1 MSKRKQDY
9 LAERQQQFEWLRQL
23 TDEAIAARTKET
35 EFHGLEE
42 ELRNLQRALLD
53 SYDRSKSI
61 KHPRDKGD
69 QREEILRHFLTRH
82 GLLPDSIKVPFV
94 STRVVSPSGHISP
107 ELDILFTNRND
118 SIVLKRYENT
128 LEYYPVEAVL
138 GTIQVKS
145 KLTKKEL
152 LNGLK
157 HIQHFKSIGPTRP
170 LKRQLGSFT
179 METGLYRRFGIL
191 FAYERALRWD
201 QMVALIEEHLAEC
214 PNSLWPNM
222 IVVLD
227 AGYFL
232 IGDNARYAWDQRTLE
247 DITNPEIHGFPDDA
261 GHCLQQFYS
270 YLIPL
275 LRKAD
280 TGLPNTDDYLR
291 MPIAVGEHSIEFA
304 HGALSE
310 FANCAHHGHYL
321 KKFTVEKIAKILD
334 ATQDSESINWIKAL
348 DLAAGKSGTE
358 IERYEKQPGD
368 IIVYDPDGLGLEN
381 LLMSKPGYITYDQV
395 FIDGRQYWLPWHYVI
410 AHELIGPCPKC

>member
-53 SYDRSKSI
+53 SYHRSKSI

-82 GLLPDSIKVPFV
+82 GLLPDSIKVPSV

-128 LEYYPVEAVL
+128 LEYYPVESVL

-152 LNGLK
+152 LSGLK

-191 FAYERALRWD
+191 FAYERVLRWD
-201 QMVALIEEHLAEC
+201 QMVAHIREHLAEC

-227 AGYFL
+227 AGCFL

-247 DITNPEIHGFPDDA
+247 DITKPEIHGFPDDA

-270 YLIPL
+270 YLFPL

-291 MPIAVGEHSIEFA
+291 MPIAVGEHSIVFA
-304 HGALSE
+304 HGALAE
-310 FANCAHHGHYL
+310 FANCPHHGHYL
-321 KKFTVEKIAKILD
+321 KKFTVERIAKILD
-334 ATQDSESINWIKAL
+334 ATQDGESINSVKAL
-348 DLAAGKSGTE
+348 DLAAGKPGTE
-358 IERYEKQPGD
+358 IERYEKQPGE
-368 IIVYDPDGLGLEN
+368 IIVYDPDGLGFGK
-381 LLMSKPGYITYDQV
+381 LLMSELGFITYDQV

-410 AHELIGPCPKC
+410 AHS